1 MLRQL
6 TDVLQKRRTPRVVA
20 IIPSYIASCQINVI
34 KPLSALA
41 SSGQITFK
49 HQTEQ
54 STTPSAIEWADLIVY
69 CRNTEPG
76 FRHLL
81 NEALGR
87 RKPIIYDI
95 DDSFWDI
102 PSATDPDL
110 ARYHTQPS
118 RLNQLESYLQHASLV
133 RVYSPL
139 LKTKVA
145 RFNSNV
151 RVYNSSF
158 DFKQVPDV
166 RTLHHNKAK
175 IGIVYATSRTV
186 DDQYKVFLPALS
198 EFLNQHQ
205 DKAEMTVWGCRPPEL
220 LTLPGVTHRKLLPR
234 YDQFLRE
241 FSRSGFNIG
250 LAPLEDNEFN
260 RSKNNTKFR
269 DYGACG
275 IAGIYSN
282 VDAYSSSVEH
292 ERNGLLVENT
302 KHDWLKALQRLA
314 FDKDLQESIRHS
326 AHEKVFENYR
336 QELIERQWL
345 EDIHSLLVETPSF
358 WLANARAS
366 ATISL
371 NVIAESDYLC
381 GVEFHKLQTRHSE
394 NLEPLYLPDSD
405 GTSALQNQLHLEIQS
420 PTGQIL
426 RGIASSAMNFHDGVI
441 SFKFEAIRN
450 SQDKPFK
457 LQITGISDRRQANK
471 FSCNGE
477 EYSETL
483 KGAARESS
491 QPLSVRLLYSR

>member
-1 MLRQL
+1 
-6 TDVLQKRRTPRVVA
+6 VA

-41 SSGQITFK
+41 SSGQIVFK

-118 RLNQLESYLQHASLV
+118 RLNQLESYLQYASLV

-139 LKTKVA
+139 LKTKVS
-145 RFNSNV
+145 RFNNNV

-158 DFKQVPDV
+158 DFNQVPDLKTPH
-166 RTLHHNKAK
+166 RSKAK
-175 IGIVYATSRTV
+175 IGIVYATSRIV

-205 DKAEMTVWGCRPPEL
+205 DKAEMTVWGCRPSEL

-250 LAPLEDNEFN
+250 LAPLQDNEFN

-292 ERNGLLVENT
+292 ERDGLLVENT
-302 KHDWLKALQRLA
+302 KHGWLNALQRLA
-314 FDKDLQESIRHS
+314 FDKDLQESIRYS
-326 AHEKVFENYR
+326 AHEKVFQNYR
-336 QELIERQWL
+336 QELIETQWL
-345 EDIHSLLVETPSF
+345 EDIHSLLVDAPSF
-358 WLANARAS
+358 WLANAKAS
-366 ATISL
+366 DTVSL

-381 GVEFHKLQTRHSE
+381 GVEFHELPTRHSDD
-394 NLEPLYLPDSD
+394 NLEPLYLTDSD
-405 GTSALQNQLHLEIQS
+405 GSSALQNKIHLEIQS

-457 LQITGISDRRQANK
+457 LQITGIGDRQQANK
-471 FSCNGE
+471 SSGISE

-483 KGAARESS
+483 KGARRESS